1 MDVPVWRE
9 RVGGSIWGEKDRGRE
24 REREKGDGG
33 RERQCMMIKLMI
45 NMNYVQL
52 TSGQ

>member
-9 RVGGSIWGEKDRGRE
+9 RVGGSIWGEKDRGRG

-33 RERQCMMIKLMI
+33 RECMMIKLMI